1 MDVFVAVGT
10 SHFDSLVERM
20 DALAPKLPGKVV
32 MQIGIGAVEPKNAA
46 FFRFAPT
53 LHEYIAGASVVVS
66 HGGFGIMTEALAEG
80 KRVVGVENRDMYDNH
95 QVELLRKFSEE
106 GYITWCRD
114 LSTLEESIHEAAR
127 SNPRPYIKP
136 ESTIGAR
143 IREFLG
149 APVAAV
155 AAAEESR

>member
-20 DALAPKLPGKVV
+20 DEIAPRLQGRVV
-32 MQIGIGAVEPKNAA
+32 MQIGIGSSTPKNVE
-46 FFRFAPT
+46 FFRFAPS
-53 LHEYIAGASVVVS
+53 LAGHMAAASVVVS
-66 HGGFGIMTEALAEG
+66 HGGFGIMTEALGMG
-80 KRVVGVENRDMYDNH
+80 KRVVGVENKDMYDNH

-114 LSTLEESIHEAAR
+114 LRTLEESIHEASR
-127 SNPRPYIKP
+127 SNPRPYTRP
-136 ESTIGAR
+136 ESSIGRR

-149 APVAAV
+149 APVSAV
-155 AAAEESR
+155 PEPEERR